1 FTVMGSGVN
10 GRIKRIDVKK
20 GDRVKAGALLATMDS
35 EIAELDAVSLEA
47 DLDQA
52 QAQKALVESEL
63 AAFQQDVR
71 DQIKTQQT
79 VLGLQR
85 RELETLKRR
94 MGIAQSTMDR
104 NAKLIRRQVI
114 SRKTNDASRDRKL
127 EITSELRDLQTKMST
142 KRRKIAELK
151 GATTQEAIFRS
162 RIDVINRG
170 IQKIEVQI
178 QQSRRLLAKRHIYAP
193 IDAIVNEV
201 YVNAG
206 AYAEDGDRVFLL
218 HDPGK
223 LWVEAPVDDS
233 DVRHV
238 AIGQGVE
245 VDIDAYPYVDF
256 TGVVIAIGQA
266 TVGSMTG
273 NNDSSRGAPKI
284 PVRIALNPSE
294 SPLWPGV
301 RATAHIRIR

>member
-1 FTVMGSGVN
+1 MSMLARTRAKFLIMALLVGVIAFAVVEGLYWWRHVTVTSAWVGADFTVMGSGVN

-104 NAKLIRRQVI
+104 NAKLIRRQVTV
-114 SRKTNDASRDRKL
+114 SWRSPANSVTSKPRCRQSGAKSPNSKARQHRKPSSDHAS
-127 EITSELRDLQTKMST
+127 T
-142 KRRKIAELK
+142 
-151 GATTQEAIFRS
+151 
-162 RIDVINRG
+162 
-170 IQKIEVQI
+170 
-178 QQSRRLLAKRHIYAP
+178 
-193 IDAIVNEV
+193 
-201 YVNAG
+201 
-206 AYAEDGDRVFLL
+206 
-218 HDPGK
+218 
-223 LWVEAPVDDS
+223 
-233 DVRHV
+233 
-238 AIGQGVE
+238 
-245 VDIDAYPYVDF
+245 
-256 TGVVIAIGQA
+256 
-266 TVGSMTG
+266 
-273 NNDSSRGAPKI
+273 
-284 PVRIALNPSE
+284 
-294 SPLWPGV
+294 
-301 RATAHIRIR
+301 